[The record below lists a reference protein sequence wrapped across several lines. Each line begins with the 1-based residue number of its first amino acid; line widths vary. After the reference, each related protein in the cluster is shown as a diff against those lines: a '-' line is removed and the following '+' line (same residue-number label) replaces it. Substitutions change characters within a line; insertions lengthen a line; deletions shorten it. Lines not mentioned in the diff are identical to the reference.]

1 MTSYINVNRR
11 FYKSGNPQEE
21 IPTQIYADWF
31 EDSNTIG
38 WDELLKYSRVIIL
51 AEAGAGKTREMKEQ
65 STNLNQAGHF
75 SFFIPTEAL
84 AEDLIV
90 DILHPYERVRFKQW
104 ENSSDCAYLFLDAV
118 DELKLKGD
126 EFNRILRKLHQ
137 QLEKHLSRVRIVMS
151 CRHSDWNSYDSTI
164 LEEWLPDNQ
173 LSEESRIPISQ
184 KSGREFFK
192 DMVSDWFNQPAFSN
206 PLEELE
212 GETEQKPD
220 DYHQLHRFYMRPM
233 TNKQIRKFT
242 CESGISDPERFL
254 QQLYMLNAEVFASRP
269 QDLLSLIT
277 YWNTHQKFD
286 SALILH
292 ESDIQH
298 RLTENYSRCEKVLK
312 SPQEIR
318 NAVEKLALAM
328 SLTRNFTISIS
339 ESFKSDNHS
348 LNPHKILT
356 DWLPKDIKT
365 LLRLAIFE
373 PATYER
379 VRFHHSSVLE
389 YLAARRLQHL
399 TKKGMPISACFNL
412 LFAER
417 CNFPVV
423 IPSMRPVTAWL
434 SLWDPYVCKELMSR
448 APEILLSRGDPGSLP
463 IEVRSELLKN
473 FVLHYKHG
481 TSRGINIPLVQV
493 TRFSHTE
500 LQSVIK
506 KLWAEGYQNDDVREL
521 LLEIIWTGKFQDCNA
536 LLEQAVYDP
545 DIEITDRLRA
555 IRAIAAT
562 DDYVLQ
568 QKIVYDVIN
577 SPELWPEKFI
587 FHFAEHLFPQMLS
600 VDNLL
605 ILIKRTTEPKS
616 STSGFKWTLYN
627 VATEITPESDAAIE
641 FRDQITQLI
650 LDNNIQET
658 RHYYPTSRYSYL
670 TCALA
675 KICAR
680 QLVSGFHTENESLIF
695 SCLICHF
702 FNEVDFSYVNDD
714 LSVIKNTLNNI
725 TVTTIRKFI
734 FITEWSLLSQIVK
747 HDIDAFL
754 LQERII
760 ISTFNNNDLPWFI
773 ALLFDKSSPERRS
786 VLLEFLFLFTPLAD
800 NIQEFHDSLI
810 NAVSDDETLLSS
822 VHQWLRPKP
831 IDTESIRRQEVRKA
845 KEKNRQEAEK
855 SQQDEEINK
864 WLIWY
869 DKTTT
874 DSTWMLSNDT
884 QFSVLDH
891 VAVMLQKTHRRY
903 SPEEFWNRD
912 ILRKAFGDEV
922 TERIEK
928 ALREYWRKSPI
939 QLQFEQ
945 ERINRNSSKQN
956 EVIAMMGL
964 LAESDSQGW
973 QKRLNHS
980 EASLAIKYATLLQ
993 NNFTPFINELTITFP
1008 DIVKEII
1015 GSELQYAIHHIK
1027 NGNHCPIIGLV
1038 ASADITLRKLL
1049 SDGIFNAAN
1058 SYLLAVNKATINSG
1072 GTSIEK
1078 ILMSLI
1084 DVISADK
1091 KKIIAQNCASAYK
1104 TLPYNAEYYAFLR
1117 YAFIFSPEVGME
1129 TFQHAFRKCP
1139 EKYSYIES
1147 LYATL
1152 FSHQASRRHQSP
1164 FYNSDISQ
1172 QISLTG
1178 NLLDIA
1184 YQFIRCEDDREHDD
1198 IFTPDLRDRAE
1209 QARSVLL
1216 DRLLNISTDK
1226 TVTEILRLAKQPH
1239 FYLSKARI
1247 EYFARERAALNSDN
1261 FSLTEEAVLKLDNYL
1276 EQPPHH
1282 QEALYQIMINRLQDL
1297 QYALS
1302 HSDFTDRDI
1311 LRTVTLEAHMQPTL
1325 AWRLEAAAKSAY
1337 SVLRESEVAD
1347 GKKTDI
1353 RLISPC
1359 GKHKAVIE
1367 VKLADKRWNIADFE
1381 RALEHQLVGQYL
1393 RYDGCKTGCLL
1404 LTYNGNKKYWQAPIT
1419 RKRLYFKE
1427 LIEYLNVK
1435 ANKIMS
1441 ENSSLKLIV
1450 IGLDLTSPYLV
1461 PAHKKSFSYSK

>member
-1 MTSYINVNRR
+1 MANYINVNRR
-11 FYKSGNPQEE
+11 FYKSSNSQEE

-31 EDSNTIG
+31 EDNNTIG
-38 WDELLKYSRVIIL
+38 WDELLKYSRIIIL

-65 STNLNQAGHF
+65 STKLSQAGQF

-84 AEDLIV
+84 AEDLII
-90 DILHPYERVRFKQW
+90 DILHPDERIRFEQW
-104 ENSSDCAYLFLDAV
+104 ENSSDYAYLFLDAV

-126 EFNRILRKLHQ
+126 EFNKLLRKLRR
-137 QLEKHLSRVRIVMS
+137 QLERHLSRVNIIMS
-151 CRHSDWNSYDSTI
+151 CRPSDWNSYDFTI
-164 LEEWLPDNQ
+164 LDEWLPDNQ
-173 LSEESRIPISQ
+173 LSEENIIPISQ

-212 GETEQKPD
+212 KETEQQSD
-220 DYHQLHRFYMRPM
+220 DYHRLHCFYMRPM

-242 CESGISDPERFL
+242 CESAVSDPERFL
-254 QQLYMLNAEVFASRP
+254 QQLYALDAEVFASRP

-286 SALILH
+286 SALILL

-318 NAVEKLALAM
+318 NAIEKLALAM
-328 SLTRNFTISIS
+328 SLTRKLTIGIS

-348 LNPHKILT
+348 LNPQKILT
-356 DWLPKDIKT
+356 DWLPKDINT

-379 VRFHHSSVLE
+379 VRFHHRSVLE

-399 TKKGMPISACFNL
+399 IKKGMPISACFNL
-412 LFAER
+412 LFSER

-423 IPSMRPVTAWL
+423 IPSMRSVTAWL
-434 SLWDPYVCKELMSR
+434 SLWDPYVCKELMNR
-448 APEILLSRGDPGSLP
+448 APEILLSGGDPGSLP

-493 TRFSHTE
+493 TRFSHPE
-500 LQSVIK
+500 LQPVIK

-545 DIEITDRLRA
+545 GIEITDRLRA
-555 IRAIAAT
+555 IKAIAAT

-568 QKIVYDVIN
+568 QKIVHDVIN
-577 SPELWPEKFI
+577 SSELWPEKFI
-587 FHFAEHLFPQMLS
+587 FHFAEELFPQLLS

-627 VATEITPESDAAIE
+627 VATEIAPESDAAIA
-641 FRDQITQLI
+641 FRDQVTKLI

-658 RHYYPTSRYSYL
+658 RHYYPTSRYGYL

-680 QLVSGFHTENESLIF
+680 QLVSRFHTENESLIF
-695 SCLICHF
+695 SCLVCHF
-702 FNEVDFSYVNDD
+702 FNEIDFSYVNDD
-714 LSVIKNTLNNI
+714 LSVIKNALNNI
-725 TVTTIRKFI
+725 TITTIRKFI

-754 LQERII
+754 LQERIM
-760 ISTFNNNDLPWFI
+760 ISTFNKNDLPWLI
-773 ALLFDKSSPERRS
+773 TLLFDKSSPELRS
-786 VLLEFLFLFTPLAD
+786 VLLEFLFRFTPLVD
-800 NIQEFHDSLI
+800 NIPEFHDSLI

-831 IDTESIRRQEVRKA
+831 IDTESIRRQEVRKE

-855 SQQDEEINK
+855 SRQDEEINK

-874 DSTWMLSNDT
+874 DSTWMLSDDT
-884 QFSVLDH
+884 QFSVLNH

-903 SPEEFWNRD
+903 SPEEFWSRD
-912 ILRKAFGDEV
+912 ILKKTFSDDNI
-922 TERIEK
+922 ERIET

-945 ERINRNSSKQN
+945 ERINRNSPKRR
-956 EVIAMMGL
+956 EIIAIMGL

-993 NNFTPFINELTITFP
+993 NNFTPFINELAITFP

-1015 GSELQYAIHHIK
+1015 GSELQYAIHHIN
-1027 NGNHCPIIGLV
+1027 NGNHFPIISQV

-1058 SYLLAVNKATINSG
+1058 NYLLAVNKATINSG
-1072 GTSIEK
+1072 GSPVEK

-1084 DVISADK
+1084 DVISDDK
-1091 KKIIAQNCASAYK
+1091 KKVIAHNCVSAYK
-1104 TLPYNAEYYAFLR
+1104 IAPYNPEYYAFLR

-1129 TFQHAFRKCP
+1129 TFQCVFRKYP
-1139 EKYSYIES
+1139 EKDSYITG

-1172 QISLTG
+1172 QISMTG
-1178 NLLDIA
+1178 KLLDIA
-1184 YQFIRCEDDREHDD
+1184 YQFIRREDDREHDD
-1198 IFTPDLRDRAE
+1198 IFTPDLRDKAE
-1209 QARSVLL
+1209 EARGALL
-1216 DRLLNISTDK
+1216 DRLLNISNDK
-1226 TVTEILRLAKQPH
+1226 TVTEIIRLAKQPH
-1239 FYLSKARI
+1239 FYLSKARF
-1247 EYFARERAALNSDN
+1247 EYLARERAALNSDN
-1261 FSLTEEAVLKLDNYL
+1261 FSLTEEDSLRLESYL

-1297 QYALS
+1297 QFALS

-1311 LRTVTLEAHMQPTL
+1311 LRAVTLEEHMQPTL
-1325 AWRLEAAAKSAY
+1325 AWRLEASSKSAY
-1337 SVLRESEVAD
+1337 SVVRESEVAD

-1353 RLISPC
+1353 RLLSPC

-1367 VKLADKRWNIADFE
+1367 VKLADKRWSIADFE

-1404 LTYNGNKKYWQAPIT
+1404 LTYNGNKKYWQNPIT
-1419 RKRLYFKE
+1419 RKRLYFKD

-1461 PAHKKSFSYSK
+1461 PVHK

>member
-1 MTSYINVNRR
+1 MANYINVNRR

-21 IPTQIYADWF
+21 IPAQIYANWF

-51 AEAGAGKTREMKEQ
+51 AEAGAGKTREMKVQ
-65 STNLNQAGHF
+65 STKLNQAGQF
-75 SFFIPTEAL
+75 SFFIPIESL
-84 AEDLIV
+84 AEDFIV
-90 DILHPYERVRFKQW
+90 DILHPDERLRFEQW
-104 ENSSDCAYLFLDAV
+104 KNSSDYACLFLDAV

-126 EFNRILRKLHQ
+126 EFNKALRKLRQ
-137 QLEKHLSRVRIVMS
+137 QLDKHLSRVNIIMS
-151 CRHSDWNSYDSTI
+151 CRHSDWNSYDFTT

-173 LSEESRIPISQ
+173 LSEESIMPISQ

-192 DMVSDWFNQPAFSN
+192 DMVSGWFNRPVVSN
-206 PLEELE
+206 PLEEPE
-212 GETEQKPD
+212 KETGQKPD
-220 DYHQLHRFYMRPM
+220 DYHRLHCFYMRPM

-242 CESGISDPERFL
+242 CESDVADQERFL
-254 QQLYMLNAEVFASRP
+254 QQPYTLNAEVFAGRP
-269 QDLLSLIT
+269 QDLISLIA

-286 SALILH
+286 SALTLH
-292 ESDIQH
+292 ESDIQN
-298 RLTENYSRCEKVLK
+298 RLTENYNRCEQVLK

-328 SLTRNFTISIS
+328 CLTRKLTIGIA

-348 LNPHKILT
+348 LNPQKILT

-379 VRFHHSSVLE
+379 VRFHHRSVLE

-412 LFAER
+412 LFSER

-423 IPSMRPVTAWL
+423 IPSMRSVTAWL
-434 SLWDPYVCKELMSR
+434 SLWDPYVCKELMNR
-448 APEILLSRGDPGSLP
+448 APEILLSGGDPGSLP
-463 IEVRSELLKN
+463 IEVRLELLKN

-493 TRFSHTE
+493 TRFSHPE
-500 LQSVIK
+500 LQPVIK

-555 IRAIAAT
+555 IKAIATT
-562 DDYVLQ
+562 DDSVLQ

-587 FHFAEHLFPQMLS
+587 FHFAEELFPQMLS

-627 VATEITPESDAAIE
+627 MATEIAPESDAAIT
-641 FRDQITQLI
+641 FRDRVTQLI
-650 LDNNIQET
+650 LDNNIKESRNYSPMSQ
-658 RHYYPTSRYSYL
+658 YGYLVPTL
-670 TCALA
+670 T

-680 QLVSGFHTENESLIF
+680 QLAGKNHHKDIIF
-695 SCLICHF
+695 SCLICHIF
-702 FNEVDFSYVNDD
+702 KSGEPNYTNADIG
-714 LSVIKNTLNNI
+714 VIRYKLNNI
-725 TVTTIRKFI
+725 VPIRKFI
-734 FITEWSLLSQIVK
+734 FQTEWNLLAQITEHNIGAYDIKEYSVLFNFNKDDLFWIIELL
-747 HDIDAFL
+747 
-754 LQERII
+754 
-760 ISTFNNNDLPWFI
+760 T
-773 ALLFDKSSPERRS
+773 DKSFIDSRI
-786 VLLEFLFLFTPLAD
+786 VLLDFLFKFTPLAD
-800 NIQEFHDSLI
+800 NIPEFHDSLI
-810 NAVSDDETLLSS
+810 NAVSDDETLLSL

-831 IDTESIRRQEVRKA
+831 IDTEFIRRQEIRKEKA
-845 KEKNRQEAEK
+845 KKRQEKEK
-855 SQQDEEINK
+855 SQQDVEINE

-874 DSTWMLSNDT
+874 DSTWMLSDDT
-884 QFSVLDH
+884 QFSVLNYI
-891 VAVMLQKTHRRY
+891 AVMLKKTHRRY
-903 SPEEFWNRD
+903 SPEDFWSRD

-922 TERIEK
+922 TERIET
-928 ALREYWRKSPI
+928 ALQEYWRKSPI

-945 ERINRNSSKQN
+945 ERINRNSSEQN
-956 EVIAMMGL
+956 EIIAMMGL

-980 EASLAIKYATLLQ
+980 EALLAIKYATLLR
-993 NNFTPFINELTITFP
+993 NNFMPFINELAITFP

-1015 GSELQYAIHHIK
+1015 GSELQYAIHHIN
-1027 NGNHCPIIGLV
+1027 NGNHCPIIGQV
-1038 ASADITLRKLL
+1038 ASAGITLRKLL

-1072 GTSIEK
+1072 GSPVEK
-1078 ILMSLI
+1078 ILISLI
-1084 DVISADK
+1084 DVISDDK
-1091 KKIIAQNCASAYK
+1091 KKIIAQNCVSAYK
-1104 TLPYNAEYYAFLR
+1104 ISPYNPEYYAFMR
-1117 YAFIFSPEVGME
+1117 YAFIFSPDVGME

-1139 EKYSYIES
+1139 DKDSYIES

-1172 QISLTG
+1172 QISMTG
-1178 NLLDIA
+1178 KLLDIA
-1184 YQFIRCEDDREHDD
+1184 YQYIRREDDREHDD

-1209 QARSVLL
+1209 EARGALL
-1216 DRLLNISTDK
+1216 DRLLNISNDK
-1226 TVTEILRLAKQPH
+1226 TVIEIIRLAKQPH
-1239 FYLSKARI
+1239 FYLSKARF
-1247 EYFARERAALNSDN
+1247 EYLARERAALNSDN

-1282 QEALYQIMINRLQDL
+1282 QEALYQIMINRLHDL
-1297 QYALS
+1297 QYAFS

-1311 LRTVTLEAHMQPTL
+1311 LRTVTLEAHMQSTL
-1325 AWRLEAAAKSAY
+1325 AWRLEAVAKSAY
-1337 SVLRESEVAD
+1337 SVVRESEVAD

-1353 RLISPC
+1353 RLLSPC

-1367 VKLADKRWNIADFE
+1367 VKLADKRWSIADFE
-1381 RALEHQLVGQYL
+1381 RALKHQLVGQYL
-1393 RYDGCKTGCLL
+1393 RYDSCKTGCLL

-1419 RKRLYFKE
+1419 RKRLYFKD

-1435 ANKIMS
+1435 ANRIMS
-1441 ENSSLKLIV
+1441 ENSSLKLTV

-1461 PAHKKSFSYSK
+1461 PAHK

>member
-1 MTSYINVNRR
+1 MANYINVNRR
-11 FYKSGNPQEE
+11 FYKSSNPQEE

-38 WDELLKYSRVIIL
+38 WDELLKYSRIVIL

-65 STNLNQAGHF
+65 SKRLNQAGHF

-84 AEDLIV
+84 TEDIIV
-90 DILHPYERVRFKQW
+90 DILHPDEKIRFKQW
-104 ENSSDCAYLFLDAV
+104 ENSSDYACLFLDAV

-126 EFNRILRKLHQ
+126 KLNKVLRELRQ
-137 QLEKHLSRVRIVMS
+137 QLEKHLSRVKIIIS
-151 CRHSDWNSYDSTI
+151 CRPSDWNSYDFTI
-164 LEEWLPDNQ
+164 LDEWLPDNQ
-173 LSEESRIPISQ
+173 LPKENIIPISQ

-192 DMVSDWFNQPAFSN
+192 DMVSGWFNQPAFSN

-212 GETEQKPD
+212 KETEQQPY
-220 DYHQLHRFYMRPM
+220 DYHQLHCFYMRPM
-233 TNKQIRKFT
+233 TNKQIKKFS
-242 CESGISDPERFL
+242 CESGVSDPERFL
-254 QQLYMLNAEVFASRP
+254 QQLYTLNGEVFASRP
-269 QDLLSLIT
+269 QDLISLIA

-292 ESDIQH
+292 ESDIKNK
-298 RLTENYSRCEKVLK
+298 LAENYSRCEQVLK

-318 NAVEKLALAM
+318 NAVEKMALAM
-328 SLTRNFTISIS
+328 CLTRKLTISIA
-339 ESFKSDNHS
+339 ESFKQDNQS
-348 LNPHKILT
+348 LNPQKILT

-379 VRFHHSSVLE
+379 VRFHHRSVLE

-399 TKKGMPISACFNL
+399 ARKGMPISACFNL
-412 LFAER
+412 LFSER
-417 CNFPVV
+417 CNLPVV

-434 SLWDPYVCKELMSR
+434 SLWDPYVCKELMNK
-448 APEILLSRGDPGSLP
+448 APEILLSGGDPGSLP
-463 IEVRSELLKN
+463 IEVRSDLLKN

-493 TRFSHTE
+493 RRFSHPE
-500 LQSVIK
+500 LQPVIK

-521 LLEIIWTGKFQDCNA
+521 LLEIIWTGKFQDCNT

-545 DIEITDRLRA
+545 NIEIADRLRA
-555 IRAIAAT
+555 IKAIAETT
-562 DDYVLQ
+562 DYELQ
-568 QKIVYDVIN
+568 QKIVHDVIN

-587 FHFAEHLFPQMLS
+587 FHFAEDLFPQLLS

-627 VATEITPESDAAIE
+627 VAAEIMPESDAAIA
-641 FRDQITQLI
+641 FREQITKLI
-650 LDNNIQET
+650 LDNNIQKT
-658 RHYYPTSRYSYL
+658 RYYHPTSRYGYL
-670 TCALA
+670 TRALA

-680 QLVSGFHTENESLIF
+680 QLTNEFHTESESLIF
-695 SCLICHF
+695 SCLVCHLF
-702 FNEVDFSYVNDD
+702 SEVDFSYASDD

-725 TVTTIRKFI
+725 TTIRKFI
-734 FITEWSLLSQIVK
+734 FITEWNLLSQVVK

-754 LQERII
+754 LQEHSII
-760 ISTFNNNDLPWFI
+760 PSHNNNDLSWLI
-773 ALLFDKSSPERRS
+773 TLLAEQSPSELRA
-786 VLLEFLFLFTPLAD
+786 VLLEYLFRFTPLTD
-800 NIQEFHDSLI
+800 NISEFGEPLI

-822 VHQWLRPKP
+822 VHQWLKPKP
-831 IDTESIRRQEVRKA
+831 VDTESIHRQEIRNEKK
-845 KEKNRQEAEK
+845 KERQASEK
-855 SQQDEEINK
+855 RQQNEELNK

-869 DKTTT
+869 DKITT
-874 DSTWMLSNDT
+874 DSTWMLSDDT
-884 QFSVLDH
+884 QFSVLNH
-891 VAVMLQKTHRRY
+891 IAVMLQKTHRRY
-903 SPEEFWNRD
+903 SPEDFWNKD
-912 ILRKAFGDEV
+912 ILRKAFGDKV
-922 TERIEK
+922 TERIET
-928 ALREYWRKSPI
+928 ALRKYWRKKPI

-945 ERINRNSSKQN
+945 ERINRKSSEQSD
-956 EVIAMMGL
+956 VIAIMGL
-964 LAESDSQGW
+964 LAESHSPEW
-973 QKRLNHS
+973 QKGLNCS

-993 NNFTPFINELTITFP
+993 NHFTSFINDLATTFS
-1008 DIVKEII
+1008 DMVKEII
-1015 GSELQYAIHHIK
+1015 GSELQHVIHHME
-1027 NGNHCPIIGLV
+1027 NGNHYPIIGQI

-1049 SDGIFNAAN
+1049 SDNILNAAN
-1058 SYLLAVNKATINSG
+1058 NYLLAVNKATINSG
-1072 GTSIEK
+1072 GSTVEK

-1084 DVISADK
+1084 DAIPTDK
-1091 KKIIAQNCASAYK
+1091 KKIIAQNCATAYK
-1104 TLPYNAEYYAFLR
+1104 ILPYNAEYYAFLR

-1139 EKYSYIES
+1139 DKDSYIES

-1152 FSHQASRRHQSP
+1152 FSHQASRRHQSL
-1164 FYNSDISQ
+1164 FYNSNISQ
-1172 QISLTG
+1172 QISMTG
-1178 NLLDIA
+1178 KLLDIA
-1184 YQFIRCEDDREHDD
+1184 YQFIRREDDREHDG
-1198 IFTPDLRDRAE
+1198 IFTPDIRDRAE
-1209 QARSVLL
+1209 EARGALL
-1216 DRLLNISTDK
+1216 DKLLNISDDR
-1226 TVTEILRLAKQPH
+1226 TVTEILRLAKQPQ
-1239 FYLSKARI
+1239 FYLSKARF
-1247 EYFARERAALNSDN
+1247 EYLARERAALNSDN
-1261 FSLTEEAVLKLDNYL
+1261 FSLTEEDALKLDNYL
-1276 EQPPHH
+1276 EEPPHH
-1282 QEALYQIMINRLQDL
+1282 QEALYQIMINRLHDL

-1325 AWRLEAAAKSAY
+1325 AWRLEAVAKSAY
-1337 SVLRESEVAD
+1337 SVVRESEVAD

-1353 RLISPC
+1353 RLLSPC

-1367 VKLADKRWNIADFE
+1367 VKLADKRWSIADFE

-1404 LTYNGNKKYWQAPIT
+1404 LTYNGDKKYWQRPIT
-1419 RKRLYFKE
+1419 RKRLYFKD

-1450 IGLDLTSPYLV
+1450 IGLDLTAPKLV
-1461 PAHKKSFSYSK
+1461 PAHK